1 MSSPTR
7 LALRALLTMAL
18 VWVMATYLPQYLGI
32 TGGIAAIIVIGALLT
47 LLNLFVRPLL
57 NVITFPLKLFA
68 TILAIVLANAVFLW
82 LVMQV
87 IARMDPTLI
96 QLEVRGGIL
105 GWVIVSLL
113 LGIMNW
119 VLKEILHKRE

>member
-1 MSSPTR
+1 MNPTR

-18 VWVMATYLPQYLGI
+18 VWVMAKYLPQYLGI
-32 TGGIAAIIVIGALLT
+32 TGGIAAIIVTGALLT

-68 TILAIVLANAVFLW
+68 TIIAIILANAVFLW
-82 LVMQV
+82 MVMWV
-87 IARMDPTLI
+87 TERMDPTLI
-96 QLEVRGGIL
+96 QFEVRGGIL

-119 VLKEILHKRE
+119 VLKEILHKHE

>member
-1 MSSPTR
+1 MNPTR

-18 VWVMATYLPQYLGI
+18 VWVMAKYLPQYLGI

-96 QLEVRGGIL
+96 QFEVRGGIV
-105 GWVIVSLL
+105 GWIVVSLL

-119 VLKEILHKRE
+119 VLKEILHKHE